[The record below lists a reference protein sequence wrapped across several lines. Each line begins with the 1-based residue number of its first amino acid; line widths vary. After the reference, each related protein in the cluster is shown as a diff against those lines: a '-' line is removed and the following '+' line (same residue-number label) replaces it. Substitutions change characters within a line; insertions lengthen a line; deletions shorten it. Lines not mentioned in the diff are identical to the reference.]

1 MDELRIYYSH
11 NPITYTLN
19 KLIAQ
24 QNPDSPSQQITARGI
39 EAEGAI
45 SVLDDGVWN
54 IERTVTFLKT
64 LLSINP
70 IHQQLLHLFLPH
82 TGYVLGKLIKI
93 SRKISCYSYVEE
105 GQYSSNKIY
114 GFQSQ
119 QEVDCETLLER
130 FEQEDL
136 LVSLGIQKKDVLN
149 LNEINNFFYD
159 CEHPKYRGAY
169 SLSSNAFKGF
179 PNVQRFNIDAPKER
193 KIHFP
198 ETTLVALPPL
208 FQLLSS
214 HPGNVNEI
222 EANLIHLIQT
232 SKFAQRTKKLVL
244 KLHPQDLLWKETHE
258 AFKSFIQTLSTVG
271 TTFNEIDFPDEVDR
285 NVELAFLGFQNYLV
299 MGQSSVAL
307 YLEQFA
313 SPDEF
318 EVIDITG
325 PD

>member
-39 EAEGAI
+39 EAGGAI

-82 TGYVLGKLIKI
+82 TGYLLGKLVKI
-93 SRKISCYSYVEE
+93 SNKISSYSYVEE
-105 GQYSSNKIY
+105 GQYSTNKTF

-119 QEVDCETLLER
+119 QEVNCAELMEALKK
-130 FEQEDL
+130 ED
-136 LVSLGIQKKDVLN
+136 VFNPLGLRAQDVLN

-159 CEHPKYRGAY
+159 CEHPKYRGAF
-169 SLSSNAFKGF
+169 SLSSNAFKAF
-179 PNVQRFNIDAPKER
+179 PNVQRFNIDVPKER

-198 ETTLVALPPL
+198 KTTLVALPPL

-214 HPGNVNEI
+214 HPGNVKEI
-222 EANLIHLIQT
+222 KANLTHLIQT
-232 SKFAQRTKKLVL
+232 SKCAQRTKKLVL

-258 AFKSFIQTLSTVG
+258 AFKSFIQTLSAIG
-271 TTFNEIDFPDEVDR
+271 TTFNEIDFPNEVDH

-299 MGQSSVAL
+299 MGQSSAAL